1 MNIKTIFSRLTPVFL
16 LAFLFALPALST
28 PVRAYDDLTAS
39 DLAIDFIR
47 RYEGFRPEM
56 YYQDGHWYVGY
67 GTQVK
72 EGAYP
77 GGVTEAEAEALVRE
91 ELRSVESVLNAFF
104 ARNHLSPTQAQF
116 DALVDFTYNF
126 GSSWLSGSSDLVKIV
141 RGEKDAGRLE
151 TAHAFGEWC
160 HAGGVALP
168 GLANR
173 RLEEAALYLDGS
185 ADAAAS
191 LAYLIVPRESGVD
204 QPTDFAV
211 YERGGVYD
219 AFPAMLRLG
228 YTFRELRTA
237 DGRAIRLGDPVE
249 GNRSATAVWE
259 KNVYTERF
267 SDVSEEV
274 WFYDYVMELCEGGVI
289 DGRGDGTYDPD
300 APITVGEALKLVILA
315 AGQDEQGAEDGAHWA
330 SGYATLARENSYLP
344 DALLYDLD
352 QPILRVDVAQL
363 AAKAIGFGQSF
374 SDSPFADVDDGYVT
388 ALAEVDVFTGST
400 AHGESVF
407 YPNEPLKR
415 AEVAAIIWR
424 LRRTVVFGTEQ
435 RIRYSSSRTLDV
447 IPGVPF
453 SSYQRSGFSGSG
465 KEMSYTEN
473 GVTAL
478 RGIDVSNYQ
487 GAIDWNAVKAQGI
500 DFAILR
506 LGYRGYGP
514 EGNMRDDARFEE
526 NYALARAA
534 GVSLG
539 VYFFS
544 QATSIEEALEE
555 ADYVL
560 ARIADKH
567 IDGPVVFDWETIGG
581 AEART
586 DNVPNSLVTDCAI
599 AYCDYFR
606 ARGYQPMVYMNR
618 YDAYIRYDLDRLLG
632 YDWWYA
638 GEYNGDYPKFF
649 YNFQMWQYTSSGRLD
664 GIGGDVDMDLWL
676 FR

>member
-1 MNIKTIFSRLTPVFL
+1 MNIKTIFSRFATVFL
-16 LAFLFALPALST
+16 LAFLFASAAFST
-28 PVRAYDDLTAS
+28 PIRAYDDLTAS
-39 DLAIDFIR
+39 DVAIDFIR
-47 RYEGFRPEM
+47 RYEGFSPEM

-77 GGVTEAEAEALVRE
+77 NGVTEAEAEALVRE
-91 ELRSVESVLNAFF
+91 ELQSVESSLNAFF
-104 ARNHLSPTQAQF
+104 KRSNLSPTQAQF

-126 GSSWLSGSSDLVKIV
+126 GSSWLSGNSDLVKIV
-141 RGEKDAGRLE
+141 RGEKAAGRLE

-160 HAGGVALP
+160 HAGGVVLP

-185 ADAAAS
+185 VDTAS
-191 LAYLIVPRESGVD
+191 DFAYLAIAREPGVD

-228 YTFRELRTA
+228 YTFKELRTA
-237 DGRAIRLGDPVE
+237 DGRAIRLGDTVE
-249 GNRSATAVWE
+249 GSRSTTAVWE
-259 KNVYTERF
+259 KNVYAERF
-267 SDVSEEV
+267 RDVGEEA
-274 WFYDYVMELCEGGVI
+274 WFYDYVMELFEGGVI

-300 APITVGEALKLVILA
+300 ASITVGEALKLVILA
-315 AGQDEQGAEDGAHWA
+315 AGQEEQSAEDGAHWA
-330 SGYATLARENSYLP
+330 SGYAALARENSYLP
-344 DALLYDLD
+344 DTLLYDLD
-352 QPILRVDVAQL
+352 QPILRVHVAQL

-400 AHGESVF
+400 AHDGPVF

-424 LRRTVVFGTEQ
+424 LRRTVVFETEQ
-435 RIRYSSSRTLDV
+435 TVRYSSTRTLDV

-473 GVTAL
+473 GVTVL
-478 RGIDVSNYQ
+478 RGIDVSRFQ
-487 GAIDWNAVKAQGI
+487 GEIDWNAARVQGI

-506 LGYRGYGP
+506 VGGRYQGSGDIY
-514 EGNMRDDARFEE
+514 DDRLFEE
-526 NYALARAA
+526 YYAGARAA
-534 GVSLG
+534 GITLG
-539 VYFFS
+539 VYFYS
-544 QATSIEEALEE
+544 QAISVEEALEE
-555 ADYVL
+555 ANYVFSK
-560 ARIADKH
+560 IVDKR
-567 IDGPVVFDWETIGG
+567 IDGPVVFDWETAGVSG
-581 AEART
+581 ART
-586 DNVPNSLVTDCAI
+586 NDIPASLITDCAI

-618 YDAYIRYDLDRLLG
+618 YDAYIRYDLDRLLN

-638 GEYNGDYPKFF
+638 GEYNEDYPKFF
-649 YNFQMWQYTSSGRLD
+649 YDFQMWQYTSSGRLD
-664 GIGGDVDMDLWL
+664 GIDSDVDMDLWF